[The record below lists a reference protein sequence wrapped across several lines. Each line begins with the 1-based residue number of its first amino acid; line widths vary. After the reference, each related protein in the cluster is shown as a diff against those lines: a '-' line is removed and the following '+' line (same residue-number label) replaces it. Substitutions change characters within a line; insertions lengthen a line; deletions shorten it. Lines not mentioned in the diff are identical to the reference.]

1 MEATLER
8 PADQEAP
15 ASPLLTVQQV
25 AAQLGVSKDTVYRL
39 VRLGL
44 LKKPIK
50 LLRSSRWKASDIDDY
65 INQQAAA

>member
-8 PADQEAP
+8 PAAQEAP

-25 AAQLGVSKDTVYRL
+25 AARMNVSTDTVYRL

-44 LKKPIK
+44 LKKPLK
-50 LLRSSRWKASDIDDY
+50 LLRSSRWRASDIDDY

>member
-8 PADQEAP
+8 PATSEAP
-15 ASPLLTVQQV
+15 ASPLLTVQEV
-25 AAQLGVSKDTVYRL
+25 AARMNVSMDTVYRL